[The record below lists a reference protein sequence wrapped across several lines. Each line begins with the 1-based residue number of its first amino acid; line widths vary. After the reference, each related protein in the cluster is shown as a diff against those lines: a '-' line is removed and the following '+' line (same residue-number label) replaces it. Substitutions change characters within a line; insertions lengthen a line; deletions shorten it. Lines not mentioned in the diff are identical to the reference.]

1 MKMYSDLRF
10 SPAPKIHLAITSTQI
25 QFTLSMA
32 CTPTSWRESVPK
44 TGTDSILSYLAR
56 GALWLASELKEKQVK
71 GMKVWGVTG
80 WSFMMAAVEVLRDI
94 RTFILE
100 TSQAWRTHLH
110 WKQVFEQI
118 FNARWYGNLHTN
130 TKISEKERQWLVE
143 LSREIRGD
151 WLLLYLGGWGSYGR
165 WSKKL
170 SESLE
175 GMEPRPSDLCSH
187 ALPLSYRELDVDPEH
202 SSPKFVTS
210 IPHTV
215 SHIQYL
221 YLFAGGGRHWLKRKA
236 LWYCVF

>member
-1 MKMYSDLRF
+1 MYSDLRF

-143 LSREIRGD
+143 LSREIRED
-151 WLLLYLGGWGSYGR
+151 WILLYLGGGVGELR
-165 WSKKL
+165 ALIKETVRILTRNGIQTFRFMLTCFTTELQRTRCWSRAFL
-170 SESLE
+170 
-175 GMEPRPSDLCSH
+175 
-187 ALPLSYRELDVDPEH
+187 
-202 SSPKFVTS
+202 T
-210 IPHTV
+210 
-215 SHIQYL
+215 
-221 YLFAGGGRHWLKRKA
+221 
-236 LWYCVF
+236 

>member
-1 MKMYSDLRF
+1 MGLHFSIKLETCGPTPEKVVRIISRSTFNAHSEPIFKQLKMYSDLRF

-25 QFTLSMA
+25 QFTLIMA

-118 FNARWYGNLHTN
+118 FSAKWYGNLHTN
-130 TKISEKERQWLVE
+130 TKI
-143 LSREIRGD
+143 
-151 WLLLYLGGWGSYGR
+151 
-165 WSKKL
+165 
-170 SESLE
+170 LE
-175 GMEPRPSDLCSH
+175 
-187 ALPLSYRELDVDPEH
+187 
-202 SSPKFVTS
+202 
-210 IPHTV
+210 
-215 SHIQYL
+215 
-221 YLFAGGGRHWLKRKA
+221 
-236 LWYCVF
+236 